1 MKKNIVRQVLE
12 SYGPCISSE
21 LAERI
26 KRQNPSMSSDAIRK
40 MISRSTDIGKLPFLR
55 FSHNRR
61 FIYLK
66 DDFGSFK
73 FWRALKKCMRE
84 ANSAYSHA
92 ILSVINNGGYLKV
105 KDFGIVSGSP
115 IKQAK
120 HLSYESVLKNLLS
133 AKILRSVYI
142 DGVGDCVLINN
153 NIAND
158 ISIFNMANCE
168 SFFDKPI
175 FELIKAWLRNL
186 GIVAFN
192 QIKTKKVNSLTDDR
206 VLKEVMRLG
215 ALQKKLFIDGKRVGD
230 REYAE
235 VLIAITEY
243 HRALLSRLMA
253 D

>member
-1 MKKNIVRQVLE
+1 
-12 SYGPCISSE
+12 
-21 LAERI
+21 
-26 KRQNPSMSSDAIRK
+26 
-40 MISRSTDIGKLPFLR
+40 
-55 FSHNRR
+55 R

-142 DGVGDCVLINN
+142 DGIGDCVLI
-153 NIAND
+153 
-158 ISIFNMANCE
+158 
-168 SFFDKPI
+168 
-175 FELIKAWLRNL
+175 
-186 GIVAFN
+186 
-192 QIKTKKVNSLTDDR
+192 
-206 VLKEVMRLG
+206 
-215 ALQKKLFIDGKRVGD
+215 
-230 REYAE
+230 
-235 VLIAITEY
+235 
-243 HRALLSRLMA
+243 
-253 D
+253 

>member
-1 MKKNIVRQVLE
+1 
-12 SYGPCISSE
+12 
-21 LAERI
+21 
-26 KRQNPSMSSDAIRK
+26 MSSDAIRK

-142 DGVGDCVLINN
+142 DGIGDCVLINN

-192 QIKTKKVNSLTDDR
+192 QIKTKY
-206 VLKEVMRLG
+206 
-215 ALQKKLFIDGKRVGD
+215 DGENNPVVGSFEWD
-230 REYAE
+230 
-235 VLIAITEY
+235 ITAPSY
-243 HRALLSRLMA
+243 VSP
-253 D
+253 